1 MAVANDQ
8 TEAQVLPG
16 RGRILPTFTDHA
28 AVLTP
33 LTTKEASDRVVW
45 TREGE
50 SAISVLK
57 CSLCNHCVL
66 SIPSA
71 SNQFML
77 YTDASNLAVGGCLHV
92 VRGDTELPVG
102 FFSRI
107 LKGPEQ
113 RYSVSEKEALAVLS
127 CLDHFDIYL
136 FGRPVMVK
144 TDHKL
149 NLALVSGSSGSTLNP
164 RLRRFSLKLQGRV
177 DQMLYV
183 PGEELTNADGFSR
196 IWSYEVYLSRINDR

>member
-1 MAVANDQ
+1 M
-8 TEAQVLPG
+8 
-16 RGRILPTFTDHA
+16 
-28 AVLTP
+28 
-33 LTTKEASDRVVW
+33 
-45 TREGE
+45 
-50 SAISVLK
+50 
-57 CSLCNHCVL
+57 
-66 SIPSA
+66 
-71 SNQFML
+71 
-77 YTDASNLAVGGCLHV
+77 

-136 FGRPVMVK
+136 FGRLVTVK
-144 TDHKL
+144 TDHKP
-149 NLALVSGSSGSTLNP
+149 NLALVSGSLGSTLNP

-196 IWSYEVYLSRINDR
+196 IWSEEDILPGTGQQDPNMTGGQSQDGGGRDTVVPEEKELDGRAHLNQGGVGPAGATPIQET